1 MRLFRIASIGLVAP
15 VLISCASVNVV
26 TLYRASAPSAAVS
39 SPSGDGV
46 AFLVGDTCIDV
57 GDRGA
62 EIRAGIAADYDAP
75 KGFFKVAIWVVPERS
90 LTGYTFDP
98 TAATLSYLGGTTVRA
113 SHAQVSR
120 FHTHWKREKSLF
132 FPSPEVESILNV
144 SHGAR
149 QPASDIGDST
159 LLWDWTRFVLEFPKP
174 NDSASPTELEIS
186 GLRYR
191 DVPQTPV
198 IVRFEKTTEARAVY
212 PGTSADGV
220 SVWDRPY
227 RVCRKLQLTAKK

>member
-1 MRLFRIASIGLVAP
+1 MRLVRIAAVGLVAS

-39 SPSGDGV
+39 APSGDGV
-46 AFLVGDTCIDV
+46 AFLVDGTCIDV
-57 GDRGA
+57 ADRGA

-75 KGFFKVAIWVVPERS
+75 KGFFRFAIWVVPERAV
-90 LTGYTFDP
+90 TGYTFDP
-98 TAATLSYLGGTTVRA
+98 TAVTLSYLGGTTVRA

-120 FHTHWKREKSLF
+120 FHTRWQREKNLF
-132 FPSPEVESILNV
+132 FPSTEFESILNV

-174 NDSASPTELEIS
+174 NDSASPAEVEIG

-191 DVPQTPV
+191 DDPQTPV
-198 IVRFEKTTEARAVY
+198 TVRLEKISEARAVY

-227 RVCRKLQLTAKK
+227 RVCRRLQPAAKK